1 VDLDGDGQRDILSGS
16 WPGEIYWFRG
26 KANGGFAAGETLQR
40 YGTNLSVG
48 RASALAATD
57 WDADG
62 DIDLLI
68 GTIDGWVTLL
78 DNQGTKTKYVFTK
91 SERLKAGSAQLKAA
105 GGDAGPCAADWDG
118 DGKLDLVLGSG
129 EGSVTWCRNA
139 GGGKLEAPQILIAVA
154 SREKQK
160 NSFDSPT
167 GIGMRTKVCVADWNG
182 DGKQD
187 LIVGDFH
194 SGGSGK
200 YHGWVWVYLRNA
212 TSTTAV
218 TK

>member
-1 VDLDGDGQRDILSGS
+1 VDLDGDGLRDVLSGS

-26 KANGGFAAGETLQR
+26 SAGGGFAAAETLKR
-40 YGTNLSVG
+40 YGTNLNVG

-57 WDADG
+57 WDGDG

-78 DNQGTKTKYVFTK
+78 DNQGTKSKYVFTK
-91 SERLKAGSAQLKAA
+91 IERLKAGSAQLKAVD
-105 GGDAGPCAADWDG
+105 GDAGPCAADWDG

-139 GGGKLEAPQILIAVA
+139 GSGKLEAPQTLIAVA
-154 SREKQK
+154 SRQK
-160 NSFDSPT
+160 LKDSFDKPT

-194 SGGSGK
+194 AAGAGK